1 MNFHQRK
8 QVQYYRRKDW
18 KKTIWIASKLESEF
32 DDYGN
37 EITKYA
43 KPIKYEFNVQ
53 PVSSESDIE
62 EFGENAKQ
70 MQKAVISRKEYEGK
84 FKEFDIAYL
93 DGASP
98 LDDGGEIILNVK
110 DLNNAKISLVN
121 NLKVSNLSNEQ
132 TERYQCLNANYVLY
146 PPRNQNKAIVIYFKR
161 LTAK

>member
-98 LDDGGEIILNVK
+98 LD
-110 DLNNAKISLVN
+110 
-121 NLKVSNLSNEQ
+121 NEQ
-132 TERYQCLNANYVLY
+132 TEKYQCLNANYVLY

-161 LTAK
+161 LVGK